1 MLYCRGRL
9 IVPTADLSA
18 LVALA
23 DKSAVG
29 TINRPL
35 RVFCEKESVQTI
47 REERMFMADEFEY
60 ISHARLVYH
69 EGYRYAYLGDVVQP
83 VVYGVQGK
91 LREYYGAKEGPPV
104 ASTLDQ
110 IVAAVA
116 G

>member
-1 MLYCRGRL
+1 MSDFIPSKKVRYSIEFERS
-9 IVPTADLSA
+9 IVA
-18 LVALA
+18 
-23 DKSAVG
+23 
-29 TINRPL
+29 
-35 RVFCEKESVQTI
+35 
-47 REERMFMADEFEY
+47 MADDFEY

-83 VVYGVQGK
+83 VVYGVQGA
-91 LREYYGAKEGPPV
+91 LRQYYGAKEGPPV